1 MIEWALLGA
10 AALGAGGYAVRV
22 IQRGR
27 VHGRWSKILDGVAE
41 DLGARP
47 SAGSRFD
54 APQLRADIEG
64 TTVTIV
70 VKDIHRGVRDRRAVA
85 TATLPDIANTV
96 RFYFGWDVREIPVAV
111 EHVAEV
117 PYPPI
122 QRVDGD
128 VEIRADDA
136 AMATRFMREAIL
148 DLIDVRGAA
157 SAHALEVIAKGG
169 YLELVLH
176 GVIEQPAVLT
186 RAARVCQRLASI
198 VDTISRGTTLPAPEE
213 APAPV
218 IADDAVCTLCDA
230 ARAADEA
237 WVACAS
243 CEAPYHAPCFEQATA
258 CVKCGH
264 TTARAGA

>member
-10 AALGAGGYAVRV
+10 AALGAGGYALRV
-22 IQRGR
+22 VQRGR
-27 VHGRWSKILDGVAE
+27 VHRRWAKILDDVAH
-41 DLGARP
+41 DLGARA

-54 APQLRADIEG
+54 SPQLRTEIDG

-70 VKDIHRGVRDRRAVA
+70 VNGIDRGVRDRRGVA

-96 RFYFGWDVREIPVAV
+96 RFYFGWDVAKIPVAV

-128 VEIRADDA
+128 VKIRADDA

-169 YLELVLH
+169 YLELVVH
-176 GVIEQPAVLT
+176 GVTEQPAVLT
-186 RAARVCQRLASI
+186 RAARACARLATI
-198 VDTISRGTTLPAPEE
+198 VDTISRGTTLPAPEPE
-213 APAPV
+213 APTLD
-218 IADDAVCTLCDA
+218 DDATCALCDA
-230 ARAADEA
+230 TRAEDEA
-237 WVACAS
+237 WVVCAG
-243 CEAPYHAPCFEQATA
+243 CEAPYHAACFAQATA
-258 CVKCGH
+258 CVRCGD
-264 TTARAGA
+264 TKSREAR